1 MHSEKE
7 QEEQRRLTEEWC
19 SHRHEGHNKRINRG
33 TVGSS
38 RQKQERK
45 QGKQRGKEAGA
56 VEMQNMKEWWEMP
69 REALQGA
76 SVRLNDNSKVSFCF
90 LNTVALAKQ
99 SWKILKDRD
108 KDIRFLD
115 YTI

>member
-1 MHSEKE
+1 MHSEKK
-7 QEEQRRLTEEWC
+7 QEEQRRLKEEWC
-19 SHRHEGHNKRINRG
+19 SHRCEGHNKRIIRG

-38 RQKQERK
+38 RQKQEIK

-56 VEMQNMKEWWEMP
+56 AEMQDTKEWWEMP

-76 SVRLNDNSKVSFCF
+76 IVRLNDNSKVSFCF
-90 LNTVALAKQ
+90 VNTVALAKQ
-99 SWKILKDRD
+99 RWKTLKDRD

-115 YTI
+115 AII

>member
-38 RQKQERK
+38 RRKQERK
-45 QGKQRGKEAGA
+45 QGKQRGKESSLA
-56 VEMQNMKEWWEMP
+56 VSQE
-69 REALQGA
+69 
-76 SVRLNDNSKVSFCF
+76 
-90 LNTVALAKQ
+90 
-99 SWKILKDRD
+99 
-108 KDIRFLD
+108 IRVKA
-115 YTI
+115 